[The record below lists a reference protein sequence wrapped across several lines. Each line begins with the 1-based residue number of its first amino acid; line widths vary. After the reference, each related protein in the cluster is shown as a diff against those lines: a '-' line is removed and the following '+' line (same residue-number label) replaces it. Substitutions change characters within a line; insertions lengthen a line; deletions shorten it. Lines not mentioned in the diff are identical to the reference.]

1 MSSPFPNGSVRAP
14 WLHRFLNYS
23 IVRILIATFATAL
36 AGGLTMAFVSELD
49 NKRFHEGWPEVF
61 GVLAILFSYAVY
73 VRWVEKRRVSELS
86 VAGAPKELAAGLL
99 IGGAM
104 VGTAIGCL
112 ALLGAYTFTGVNAVG
127 MGMGMGLI
135 VGLAKM
141 AFVGVFEE
149 VLSRAIVFR
158 LIERSLGSLAA
169 LVISSL
175 LFGLAH
181 LPGDSSGVLTV
192 LIAVV
197 AGALFGAG
205 YLVTRRLWLCMGL
218 HIGWNFTLGH
228 LFSITVSGHPGEGLL
243 AGSLTGPTW
252 LTGGAYGLEGSI
264 FALLVLTLV
273 AGVLLRRA
281 TSIGHW
287 IAWRPPVDDPKQ
299 QRQAPS

>member
-1 MSSPFPNGSVRAP
+1 MPNPSSNGSVHAP
-14 WLHRFLNYS
+14 WLRRLLNYS
-23 IVRILIATFATAL
+23 LVRMVVAIFATAL

-49 NKRFHEGWPEVF
+49 NKRFHEGWPELF
-61 GVLAILFSYAVY
+61 GVLAILFSYAIY
-73 VRWVEKRRVSELS
+73 VRWIEKRRVSELS
-86 VAGAPKELAAGLL
+86 FAGAPGELMTGLL
-99 IGGAM
+99 VGAVM
-104 VGTAIGCL
+104 VSTAIGCL
-112 ALLGAYTFTGVNAVG
+112 ALLGAYAFTGFNAVG
-127 MGMGMGLI
+127 LGLV

-169 LVISSL
+169 LLISSM

-181 LPGDSSGVLTV
+181 LPGGSSGALSE

-218 HIGWNFTLGH
+218 HIGWNFTLGY
-228 LFSITVSGHPGEGLL
+228 LFSITVSGHPSEGLL

-252 LTGGAYGLEGSI
+252 LTGGAYGLEGSV
-264 FALLVLTLV
+264 FTLMVLTLV
-273 AGVLLRRA
+273 AALLLRRA
-281 TSIGHW
+281 RSIGNW
-287 IAWRPPVDDPKQ
+287 IAWRPQVSDPFQ
-299 QRQAPS
+299 QSKAPS

>member
-1 MSSPFPNGSVRAP
+1 MSSPSSNGSARAP
-14 WLHRFLNYS
+14 WLRRVLNYA
-23 IVRILIATFATAL
+23 IVRMVVAIFATAL
-36 AGGLTMAFVSELD
+36 AGGLTMAFVSDLD
-49 NKRFHEGWPEVF
+49 NKRFHEGWPELC
-61 GVLAILFSYAVY
+61 GVLAILFSYALY

-86 VAGAPKELAAGLL
+86 VAGASKELAAGLL
-99 IGGAM
+99 FGGAM
-104 VGTAIGCL
+104 VSTAIGCL
-112 ALLGAYTFTGVNAVG
+112 ALLGAYTFTGVNAL
-127 MGMGMGLI
+127 GLGLV
-135 VGLAKM
+135 VGLSKM

-181 LPGDSSGVLTV
+181 LPGDSSGVLPV

-205 YLVTRRLWLCMGL
+205 YMVTRRLWLCMGL

-228 LFSITVSGHPGEGLL
+228 LFSITVSGHASEGLL
-243 AGSLTGPTW
+243 AGSLTGPIW

-264 FALLVLTLV
+264 FALLVLTL
-273 AGVLLRRA
+273 AAMLLLRRA
-281 TSIGHW
+281 TSTGHW
-287 IAWRPPVDDPKQ
+287 IAWRPRVNDPLQKGPTH
-299 QRQAPS
+299 A

>member
-1 MSSPFPNGSVRAP
+1 MFSICSEGPVRAP
-14 WLHRFLNYS
+14 WLHRLLNFS
-23 IVRILIATFATAL
+23 IVRMVIAIFATAL

-49 NKRFHEGWPEVF
+49 NKRFHEGWPELC
-61 GVLAILFSYAVY
+61 GTLAILFSYAVY
-73 VRWVEKRRVSELS
+73 VRWVEKRRAQELS
-86 VAGAPKELAAGLL
+86 VGGAPKELAAGLL
-99 IGGAM
+99 AGGAM
-104 VGTAIGCL
+104 VSTAIGCL
-112 ALLGAYTFTGVNAVG
+112 ALLGAYEFTGLNAVG
-127 MGMGMGLI
+127 LGLI

-181 LPGDSSGVLTV
+181 LPGNSSGALPV

-205 YLVTRRLWLCMGL
+205 YLVTRRLWLCTGL

-228 LFSITVSGHPGEGLL
+228 LFSITVSGHPSEGLL

-264 FALLVLTLV
+264 FALLVLTL
-273 AGVLLRRA
+273 AAALLLRRA
-281 TSIGHW
+281 RSIGNW
-287 IAWRPPVDDPKQ
+287 IAWRRRVNGPFQ
-299 QRQAPS
+299 QSKAPF